1 MEKSIIGKSK
11 EAVKSWKN
19 WDLAISNWI
28 RNNLHSQNLSRVL
41 SKINRGEILGA
52 ILIPSI
58 IIIFWNRE
66 GLESPYFIII
76 FLMVFAYSTDRS
88 VLALKKFF
96 SRKRP
101 LVQVMGKQ
109 DANPD
114 MKHSF
119 PSAHSANSMVVL
131 FLLVFIF
138 KCSPWIFVL
147 SLLAGIGRLLTLH
160 HFVSDVLG
168 GWIVGILWGGIGF
181 WSYSALKGFY

>member
-1 MEKSIIGKSK
+1 MN
-11 EAVKSWKN
+11 SWKT
-19 WDLAISNWI
+19 WDLKISNWI
-28 RNNLHSQNLSRVL
+28 RIKLHSQNLSRVL
-41 SKINRGEILGA
+41 SRVNRGEILGA
-52 ILIPSI
+52 ILIPF
-58 IIIFWNRE
+58 IFIHFWDLN
-66 GLESPYFIII
+66 GLESPFFKTAFI
-76 FLMVFAYSTDRS
+76 MAFAYITDRS

-109 DANPD
+109 DSNPD

-138 KCSPWIFVL
+138 KCSAWLFVL
-147 SLLAGIGRLLTLH
+147 TFLAGLGRLLTLH

-168 GWIVGILWGGIGF
+168 GWLVGMLWGGIGYWTYF
-181 WSYSALKGFY
+181 LLNGFYLRS